1 MLNKIVLTAALVA
14 LLSGAA
20 SGQANDIAPP
30 AVKPVPSGEPS
41 APKKAEEKITLKVGD
56 PAPAIAVE
64 KWVKGD
70 EVKAFEKGKV
80 YVVEFWATWCGPC
93 IQSIPHLT
101 ELARANKD
109 VTFIGVASS
118 ERKEDDGTDKRLDK
132 LKAFVTKQGAK
143 MGYTVAY
150 DADRKMG
157 TPWLKAS
164 GQKGIPASFIVNG
177 EGKIAWIGHP
187 MDLDSNLADAVKANK
202 QAKGKNSK
210 TSTKDKPA
218 KDKATKPATTEST
231 KEAQPTKSK
240 G

>member
-1 MLNKIVLTAALVA
+1 MLNKTVLGVALVA
-14 LLSGAA
+14 LLASAA
-20 SGQANDIAPP
+20 SGQAQDIAPP
-30 AVKPVPSGEPS
+30 PVKPAPIGEPG
-41 APKKAEEKITLKVGD
+41 AGTPKKAEEKITLKVGD
-56 PAPAIAVE
+56 AAPAIAVE
-64 KWVKGD
+64 KGVKGT
-70 EVKAFEKGKV
+70 EVKSFEKGKV

-101 ELARANKD
+101 ELARSHKD

-157 TPWLKAS
+157 NPWLKAS
-164 GQKGIPASFIVNG
+164 GQKGIPAAFIVNG

-187 MDLDSNLADAVKANK
+187 MDLDSNLADAIKANK
-202 QAKGKNSK
+202 ATKGKTTK
-210 TSTKDKPA
+210 TKEKPSKDKTTPSNDGA
-218 KDKATKPATTEST
+218 KEPATTKG
-231 KEAQPTKSK
+231 KE
-240 G
+240 

>member
-1 MLNKIVLTAALVA
+1 RAALLA
-14 LLSGAA
+14 LLAGAA
-20 SGQANDIAPP
+20 SAQTQDIAPP
-30 AVKPVPSGEPS
+30 PVKPAPIADPAAGT
-41 APKKAEEKITLKVGD
+41 PKKAEEKITLKVGD
-56 PAPAIAVE
+56 AAPAIAVE

-70 EVKAFEKGKV
+70 EIKAFEKGKI

-101 ELARANKD
+101 ELARDHKD
-109 VTFIGVASS
+109 VTFIGVAAS
-118 ERKEDDGTDKRLDK
+118 ERKEDDGSDKRLDK

-164 GQKGIPASFIVNG
+164 GQKGIPAAFIVNG

-187 MDLDSNLADAVKANK
+187 MDLDSNLADAIKANK
-202 QAKGKNSK
+202 SGKGKNTK
-210 TSTKDKPA
+210 TTT
-218 KDKATKPATTEST
+218 KDKATKDKTSKPAPTTDGTKTTE
-231 KEAQPTKSK
+231 PTKSK